1 MLNNYTKSIMAVVL
15 MTALSGCVLPY
26 NIGPTEVAVK
36 TNKTFIGGKGVQE
49 ELGESGATKFYM
61 PFMTQWDSFETK
73 LQTLEMS
80 ASATSGDRMG
90 ADDMQFKT
98 IDGNDISLDVT
109 ITYFIIPE
117 KAAYILQNVATTD
130 QELKEHIVRTVARS
144 KPRDIFGELETEGF
158 YDAVER
164 SAKAEEAKSRLNE
177 IMKPYGIVIDRV
189 NTGDYRFNPEYQQ
202 AIEEKKIADQ
212 QVEKNKS
219 SAKAAEEEYLRKVE
233 EAKGEVSQMIAKANG
248 SFEVAKIEADAYL
261 EQQKKIAQAIEAE
274 GRAEAE
280 GIMKMNEAL
289 SGGGGEAMVKLKIA
303 ESLKGKKIIML
314 PIGGGGL
321 DVRSTDINSL
331 LELYGIQ
338 SITNK

>member
-1 MLNNYTKSIMAVVL
+1 MFNKYIKLILSLVL
-15 MTALSGCVLPY
+15 IASLSGCILPHQ
-26 NIGPTEVAVK
+26 IGPNEVGVK
-36 TNKTFIGGKGVQE
+36 TNKTIWGGKGVQD
-49 ELGESGATKFYM
+49 ELGEPGATVFYI
-61 PFMTQWDSFETK
+61 PLITQWDNFETK

-80 ASATSGDRMG
+80 KSTTSGDRSYQ
-90 ADDMQFKT
+90 DDMQFKT

-109 ITYFIIPE
+109 ITYKIIPD
-117 KAAYILQNVATTD
+117 KAAYILQYVARND
-130 QELKEHIVRTVARS
+130 DELKDHIVRTIARS

-158 YDAVER
+158 YDAIER
-164 SAKAEEAKSRLNE
+164 SAKAEEATDRLNE
-177 IMKPYGIVIDRV
+177 IMAPYGVVIDRV
-189 NTGDYRFNPEYQQ
+189 NTGDYRFNPDYQN

-219 SAKAAEEEYLRKVE
+219 AAKAAEKDYLRIVE
-233 EAKGEVSQMIAKANG
+233 EAKGEVNQMIAKADG
-248 SFEVAKIEADAYL
+248 DFKAAKIKADAYY
-261 EQQKKIAQAIEAE
+261 EQQEKIAQAIEAE

-289 SGGGGEAMVKLKIA
+289 AGAGGEAMVKLKIA
-303 ESLKGKKIIML
+303 DSLKGKKIIML

-338 SITNK
+338 SITKK